1 MLLFKLRTS
10 ASFRC
15 LAKQQEIRREH
26 LGEKGM
32 APCNNSIC
40 NWLMKTGFH
49 ALTSPKPWARDWV
62 VILDTSI
69 QMGQEKVLVILGI
82 RQRDID
88 FSRPLV
94 FTDLVPLAIV
104 VRRSWTGESVRD
116 ELEKLQLQIGKVS
129 YAVAD
134 HGSELR
140 KGLRLAGIRH
150 LHDITHALAL
160 LVEKLYKE
168 DQRYKAFC
176 AKLSDMRAR
185 LSQSE
190 AAHVAPPLQRKKSP
204 YQNIRPLVEFACM
217 CLDFLDSPEAASPEH
232 SRAVEETGWMRGFK
246 ELLAELKALSEAID
260 AMEKVLKHRGLSAT
274 TAKECQKILSG
285 FTEPRLVEFG
295 HKFMAGLRESLA
307 LVTNHRRLLCTSDI
321 IESIFAA
328 YKNFVSNNKMAGVT
342 KLVLAMAAMT
352 CDLTEESTKECM
364 EKVTVKQVR
373 EWGEE
378 FVGQTLYQKRRQMK
392 KAA

>member
-15 LAKQQEIRREH
+15 LAKQQEIRQEH

-40 NWLMKTGFH
+40 NWLMKIGLYT
-49 ALTSPKPWARDWV
+49 LTSPKVWARDWV
-62 VILDTSI
+62 IILDTSI

-82 RQRDID
+82 RQREID
-88 FSRPLV
+88 FTRPLV
-94 FTDLVPLAIV
+94 FTDLVPLSIV
-104 VRRSWTGESVRD
+104 VSRSWTGESVKE
-116 ELEKLQLQIGKVS
+116 ELEKLQLQIGKVA

-140 KGLRLAGIRH
+140 KGLRLAGISH

-160 LVEKLYKE
+160 LVEKMYRE
-168 DQRYKAFC
+168 DSRYKAFC
-176 AKLSDMRAR
+176 TKLSDMRTR

-190 AAHVAPPLQRKKSP
+190 VAHIAPPLQRKKSP
-204 YQNIRPLVEFACM
+204 YQNIRPIVEFACM
-217 CLDFLDSPEAASPEH
+217 CLDFLNSPEALLPEQH
-232 SRAVEETGWMRGFK
+232 RVVEEMSWLCDFE
-246 ELLAELKALSEAID
+246 ELLAEMKALSEAIN
-260 AMEKVLKHRGLSAT
+260 AMEKVLKHKGLSLR
-274 TAKECQKILSG
+274 TAKECEKILSG

-295 HKFMAGLRESLA
+295 HKFMTGLRESLA
-307 LVTNHRRLLCTSDI
+307 VVKKHRRLLCTSDI

-342 KLVLAMAAMT
+342 KLVLAIAALT
-352 CDLTEESTKECM
+352 CDLTDESIKKGL
-364 EKVTVKQVR
+364 EKVTIKQVKN
-373 EWGEE
+373 WGNEV
-378 FVGQTLYQKRRQMK
+378 VGQTLYQKRRQMK
-392 KAA
+392 IAS